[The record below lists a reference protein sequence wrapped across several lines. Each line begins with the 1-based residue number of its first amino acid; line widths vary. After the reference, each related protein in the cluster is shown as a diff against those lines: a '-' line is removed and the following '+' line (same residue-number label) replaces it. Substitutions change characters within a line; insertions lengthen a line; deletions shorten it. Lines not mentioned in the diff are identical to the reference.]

1 MVSTIISKISA
12 FVLVF
17 MLLAHNINT
26 LTIVGGFII
35 NQDFIAKTLCIQ
47 KEDQK
52 GCNGKCQLRKELTE
66 NNFESNPESP
76 LQISKRITLDVFCAS
91 TILNFEVEHIEINE
105 LKQKP
110 LFNSK
115 KITKIYL
122 EIDTPPPNFS

>member
-1 MVSTIISKISA
+1 MVSTIISKITA

-17 MLLAHNINT
+17 ILLAHNINT
-26 LTIVGGFII
+26 LTIVGDFII

-47 KEDQK
+47 KDNQK

-66 NNFESNPESP
+66 NNFESNPENP

-91 TILNFEVEHIEINE
+91 TIFNFEVEHIEINE
-105 LKQKP
+105 LKQMP